1 MSSGRCF
8 LAGMQADIE
17 IERAQKAAVSQAADK
32 GPESDEDSDAWVQRQ
47 RAKDD
52 WKDEHPTGWG
62 NSKLRPCA

>member
-1 MSSGRCF
+1 M
-8 LAGMQADIE
+8 LQADIE
-17 IERAQKAAVSQAADK
+17 IRQAQEASARQAAAAQQAPDL
-32 GPESDEDSDAWVQRQ
+32 DEDSDAWVQRQ